1 MSKSSLAIVTG
12 GTGAI
17 GTAICAALHADGH
30 SVAAIGHP
38 SEAEKIDTWRNGL
51 EFEAHV
57 YLADLADFE
66 ATTACLARIEAELG
80 QAAVVVNAAGITR
93 DAPLKKMD
101 AQAWRAVM
109 GANLD
114 SVFNVT
120 RPLITAMIEN
130 AHGRIINI
138 ASINGQKGQFGQTNY
153 SAAKA
158 GMHGFTMALAQE
170 VAKHGITVNTVS
182 PGYIDS
188 PMIRAVPEPIR
199 DNILSGIPAGRFGT
213 PEDIARVVAFLA
225 APESGYL
232 TGANIPV
239 NGGQFMH

>member
-1 MSKSSLAIVTG
+1 MTDSSLAVVTG

-17 GTAICAALHADGH
+17 GTAICAALHAQGH
-30 SVAAIGHP
+30 AVVAIGHP
-38 SEAEKIDTWRNGL
+38 SESDHVDAWRDSL
-51 EFEAHV
+51 DFPAAV

-66 ATTACLARIEAELG
+66 ASAACLATI
-80 QAAVVVNAAGITR
+80 AAKHGPASVVVNAAGITR
-93 DAPLKKMD
+93 DAPLKKMEAD
-101 AQAWRAVM
+101 AWRAVM
-109 GANLD
+109 AANLD

-120 RPLITAMIEN
+120 RPLIESMI
-130 AHGRIINI
+130 AQGYGRVINI

-170 VAKHGITVNTVS
+170 VAKHGVTVNTVS

-188 PMIRAVPEPIR
+188 PMIRAVPEKIR
-199 DNILSGIPAGRFGT
+199 DNILTGIPAGRFGT

-225 APESGYL
+225 QRGSGYL

>member
-1 MSKSSLAIVTG
+1 MTQSTLAIVTG

-17 GTAICAALHADGH
+17 GTAICAALAADGFK
-30 SVAAIGHP
+30 VAAIGHP
-38 SEAEKIDTWRNGL
+38 GEANRIDAWRNGL
-51 EFEAHV
+51 GFEAHA
-57 YLADLADFE
+57 YLANLSEFDD
-66 ATTACLARIEAELG
+66 TARCLGRITDELG
-80 QAAVVVNAAGITR
+80 PAAVVVNAAGITR

-101 AQAWRAVM
+101 NDAWRAVL
-109 GANLD
+109 ATNLD

-120 RPLITAMIEN
+120 RPLIEQMI
-130 AHGRIINI
+130 AAGHGRIINI
-138 ASINGQKGQFGQTNY
+138 ASINGQKGQFGQSNY

-188 PMIRAVPEPIR
+188 PMIRAVPEKIR
-199 DNILSGIPAGRFGT
+199 DNILTGIPAGRFGT
-213 PEDIARVVAFLA
+213 PDDIARVVAFLA
-225 APESGYL
+225 QPGSGYL

>member
-1 MSKSSLAIVTG
+1 MSKSPLAIVTG

-30 SVAAIGHP
+30 RVAAIGHP

-51 EFEAHV
+51 EFDAHV

-66 ATTACLARIEAELG
+66 ATTACLASIEAELG

>member
-66 ATTACLARIEAELG
+66 ATTACLASIEAELG

>member
-1 MSKSSLAIVTG
+1 MSDSTLAIVTG

-17 GTAICAALHADGH
+17 GTAICGALHAQGH
-30 SVAAIGHP
+30 TVVAIGHP
-38 SEAEKIDTWRNGL
+38 SEAERIDQWRNAAG
-51 EFEAHV
+51 FPVQAA
-57 YLADLADFE
+57 LADLSDFD
-66 ATTACLARIEAELG
+66 ATTQCLDDI
-80 QAAVVVNAAGITR
+80 AADHGAASVVVNAAGITR
-93 DAPLKKMD
+93 DAPLKKMNAD
-101 AQAWRAVM
+101 AWRAVM
-109 GANLD
+109 ATNLD

-120 RPLITAMIEN
+120 RPLIEGMIDRGY
-130 AHGRIINI
+130 GRVINI

-182 PGYIDS
+182 PGYVDS
-188 PMIRAVPEPIR
+188 PMIRAVPEKIR

-225 APESGYL
+225 QPESGYL